1 MRIRAMPTAPINELR
16 DFEARSNTSTLQREQ
31 RRRFL
36 TSASAIA
43 VAGPALAQSPAP
55 AIPAHLSGTPG
66 GAFSTQPWDGGA
78 RVDTGPYTVERVTFK
93 SGGLDVV
100 GNLFVPAGKGP
111 WPAVAVIGPVAFVK
125 EQAPLQYAARL
136 VREGFAALIFD
147 PRYHGESAGEP
158 RRWESRKAKVEDLRA
173 AVSFLAGRAEVNAGR
188 LHLLGLCQGSNWAA
202 EAAADEPRVR
212 SVSLV
217 AGHYLMPETAAL
229 YLGGPENVAMRI
241 ARAQESKA
249 AFLRNGQ
256 VDYIPIVSL
265 SDRDALLTPKPIHDF
280 YYRWADRGP
289 FAAHTGLW
297 ENRITRMSEADI
309 WGHRVDEQL
318 RRLNQPV
325 LMVHSDRAASG
336 PLIPRRLFDE
346 IASKNKQAV
355 WLEGRNQIQFYQDP
369 MTIDMVVPHLARFF
383 SRAAA

>member
-1 MRIRAMPTAPINELR
+1 MPTAPINAHG
-16 DFEARSNTSTLQREQ
+16 DFEAGSNTSRRQRQQ

-111 WPAVAVIGPVAFVK
+111 WPAVAVMGPVAFVK

-136 VREGFAALIFD
+136 AREGIAALIFD

-158 RRWESRKAKVEDLRA
+158 RRWESRQAKVEDLRA
-173 AVSFLAGRAEVNAGR
+173 AVSFLAGRAQVNAGR
-188 LHLLGLCQGSNWAA
+188 IHLLGLCQGSNWAA
-202 EAAADEPRVR
+202 EAAAGAAPDQPRVR

-229 YLGGPENVAMRI
+229 YLGGPENVALRI

-309 WGHRVDEQL
+309 WGHRVDEPL
-318 RRLNQPV
+318 RRLNLPV

-355 WLEGRNQIQFYQDP
+355 WLDGRNQIQFYQDP

-383 SRAAA
+383 VRAAA

>member
-1 MRIRAMPTAPINELR
+1 MMPTTPANAHL
-16 DFEARSNTSTLQREQ
+16 DFEADASISNRRREQ
-31 RRRFL
+31 RRRFMA
-36 TSASAIA
+36 SASAIA
-43 VAGPALAQSPAP
+43 MVGPAAAQSTAP
-55 AIPAHLSGTPG
+55 ATPAHLSGTS
-66 GAFSTQPWDGGA
+66 GAAFTTQPWDGGA
-78 RVDTGPYTVERVTFK
+78 RVDAGPYTVERVTFK

-111 WPAVAVIGPVAFVK
+111 WPAVTVTGPVAFVK
-125 EQAPLQYAARL
+125 EQAPLQYASRL

-158 RRWESRKAKVEDLRA
+158 RRWESRQAKVEDVRA
-173 AVSFLAGRAEVNAGR
+173 AVSFLAGRAQVDAGR
-188 LHLLGLCQGSNWAA
+188 LHLLGVCQGVNWVV

-217 AGHYLMPETAAL
+217 AGHYLIPETAAL
-229 YLGGPENVAMRI
+229 YLGGPENVALRI
-241 ARAQESKA
+241 ARAQESRA

-265 SDRDALLTPKPIHDF
+265 SDRDALLTAKPIHDF

-309 WGHRVDEQL
+309 WGHRIDEQL

-325 LMVHSDRAASG
+325 LMVHSDRAATG

-346 IASKNKQAV
+346 IASNNKQAV

-383 SRAAA
+383 GRVAA

>member
-1 MRIRAMPTAPINELR
+1 MPTAPTNEQR
-16 DFEARSNTSTLQREQ
+16 AFEANSGTSALQREQ

-36 TSASAIA
+36 VSASVIA
-43 VAGPALAQSPAP
+43 LAGPALAQSTAP
-55 AIPAHLSGTPG
+55 ATPAHLAGTA
-66 GAFSTQPWDGGA
+66 GAAFATQPWDGGA

-125 EQAPLQYAARL
+125 EQVPLQYASRL
-136 VREGFAALIFD
+136 VREGFAMLIFD

-158 RRWESRKAKVEDLRA
+158 RRWESRQAKVEDLRA
-173 AVSFLAGRAEVNAGR
+173 AVSFLAGRAQVDAGR
-188 LHLLGLCQGSNWAA
+188 IHLLGVCQGANWVV

-212 SVSLV
+212 SVSIV

-229 YLGGPENVAMRI
+229 YLGGPENVALRI
-241 ARAQESKA
+241 SRAQESRA

-265 SDRDALLTPKPIHDF
+265 SDRDALLTAKPIHDF

-309 WGHRVDEQL
+309 WGHRIDEQL

-325 LMVHSDRAASG
+325 LMVHSDRAATG

-355 WLEGRNQIQFYQDP
+355 WLDGRNQIQFYQDP

-383 SRAAA
+383 VRAAA

>member
-1 MRIRAMPTAPINELR
+1 MQVDAMPTSPANEHR
-16 DFEARSNTSTLQREQ
+16 ECEAKSNPSTRQREQ
-31 RRRFL
+31 RRQFI
-36 TSASAIA
+36 TSAAVIA
-43 VAGPALAQSPAP
+43 LAGPAVAQSAAP

-78 RVDTGPYTVERVTFK
+78 RIDTGPYTVERVAFK

-100 GNLFVPAGKGP
+100 GNLFVPAGKGT

-136 VREGFAALIFD
+136 AREGIAALIFD

-158 RRWESRKAKVEDLRA
+158 RRWESRQAKVEDLRA
-173 AVSFLAGRAEVNAGR
+173 AVSFLAGRAEVNAGQI
-188 LHLLGLCQGSNWAA
+188 HLLGLCQGSNWAA

-229 YLGGPENVAMRI
+229 YLGGPENVALRI
-241 ARAQESKA
+241 SRAQESKA

-346 IASKNKQAV
+346 IASTNKQAV
-355 WLEGRNQIQFYQDP
+355 WLDGRNQIQFYQDP
-369 MTIDMVVPHLARFF
+369 MTIDMVVPHLVRFF
-383 SRAAA
+383 GRIAA

>member
-1 MRIRAMPTAPINELR
+1 MRVNAMPITPNNKHLGFQSDSSAS
-16 DFEARSNTSTLQREQ
+16 ARQREQ

-36 TSASAIA
+36 ASASVIA
-43 VAGPALAQSPAP
+43 LAGPAAAQSPAP
-55 AIPAHLSGTPG
+55 AAPAHLSGTVG
-66 GAFSTQPWDGGA
+66 TAFSTQPWDGGA
-78 RVDTGPYTVERVTFK
+78 RIDAGPYSVERVTFK

-100 GNLFVPAGKGP
+100 GNLFAPAGKGP

-125 EQAPLQYAARL
+125 EQAPLQYASRL
-136 VREGFAALIFD
+136 VREGFAVLIFD

-158 RRWESRKAKVEDLRA
+158 RRWESRQAKVEDLRA
-173 AVSFLAGRAEVNAGR
+173 AVSFLAVRAQIDPGR
-188 LHLLGLCQGSNWAA
+188 LHLLGVCQGSNWVV
-202 EAAADEPRVR
+202 EAAADDPRVR
-212 SVSLV
+212 SLSVV

-229 YLGGPENVAMRI
+229 YLGSPENVALRI
-241 ARAQESKA
+241 SRAQESKA

-309 WGHRVDEQL
+309 WGHRIDEQL
-318 RRLNQPV
+318 KRLNQPV
-325 LMVHSDRAASG
+325 LMVHSDRAATG
-336 PLIPRRLFDE
+336 PVIPRRLFDE

-383 SRAAA
+383 TRVAT

>member
-1 MRIRAMPTAPINELR
+1 MPTTPFNKHRE
-16 DFEARSNTSTLQREQ
+16 FEADANTSARQREQ

-36 TSASAIA
+36 ATASVIA
-43 VAGPALAQSPAP
+43 LAGPALAQSPAP
-55 AIPAHLSGTPG
+55 ATPAHLAGTA
-66 GAFSTQPWDGGA
+66 GAAFATQPWDGGA
-78 RVDTGPYTVERVTFK
+78 RVDAGPYTVERVTFN
-93 SGGLDVV
+93 SGGLGVV
-100 GNLFVPAGKGP
+100 GNLFMPAGKGP
-111 WPAVAVIGPVAFVK
+111 WPAVTVMGPVAFVK
-125 EQAPLQYAARL
+125 EQAPLQYASRL
-136 VREGFAALIFD
+136 VREGFAVLIFD

-158 RRWESRKAKVEDLRA
+158 RRWESRQAKVEDLRA
-173 AVSFLAGRAEVNAGR
+173 AVSFLAGRAQVDAGR
-188 LHLLGLCQGSNWAA
+188 LHLLGVCQGTNWVV

-212 SVSLV
+212 SLSLV

-229 YLGGPENVAMRI
+229 YLGGPENVALRI
-241 ARAQESKA
+241 ARAQESRA

-256 VDYIPIVSL
+256 VDYIPIVSM
-265 SDRDALLTPKPIHDF
+265 SDRDALLTAKPIHDF

-309 WGHRVDEQL
+309 WGHRIDEQL

-325 LMVHSDRAASG
+325 LMVHSERAATG
-336 PLIPRRLFDE
+336 PLIPRRLFDQ

-383 SRAAA
+383 AGVA

>member
-1 MRIRAMPTAPINELR
+1 MPTTPVNKHHE
-16 DFEARSNTSTLQREQ
+16 FEADANTSARQREQ

-36 TSASAIA
+36 VSASVIA
-43 VAGPALAQSPAP
+43 LAGPAVAQSTAP
-55 AIPAHLSGTPG
+55 ATPAHLAGTA
-66 GAFSTQPWDGGA
+66 GAAFTTQPWDGGA
-78 RVDTGPYTVERVTFK
+78 RVDAGPYAVERVTFK

-111 WPAVAVIGPVAFVK
+111 WPAVAVMGPVAFVK
-125 EQAPLQYAARL
+125 EQAPLQYASRL
-136 VREGFAALIFD
+136 VREGFAVLIFD

-158 RRWESRKAKVEDLRA
+158 RRWESRQAKVEDLRA
-173 AVSFLAGRAEVNAGR
+173 AVSFLAGRAQVDAGR
-188 LHLLGLCQGSNWAA
+188 IHLLGVCQGTNWVV

-212 SVSLV
+212 SVSIV

-229 YLGGPENVAMRI
+229 YLGGPENVALRI
-241 ARAQESKA
+241 SRAQESRA

-265 SDRDALLTPKPIHDF
+265 SDRDALLTAKPIHDF

-309 WGHRVDEQL
+309 WGHRIDEQL

-325 LMVHSDRAASG
+325 LMVHSDRAATG

-383 SRAAA
+383 AGVAA

>member
-1 MRIRAMPTAPINELR
+1 MSLTPPEKTHDFTAG
-16 DFEARSNTSTLQREQ
+16 SNTGTRQREQ
-31 RRRFL
+31 QRRFL
-36 TSASAIA
+36 TSTTAIA
-43 VAGPALAQSPAP
+43 LAGPAMAQSPAP
-55 AIPAHLSGTPG
+55 APAVPAHLSGASG
-66 GAFSTQPWDGGA
+66 VAFSTQPWDSGS
-78 RVDTGPYTVERVTFK
+78 RVDTGPYTVERVSFK
-93 SGGLDVV
+93 SGGLAVV

-111 WPAVAVIGPVAFVK
+111 WPAVAVMGPVAFVK
-125 EQAPLQYAARL
+125 EQAPVQYAARL
-136 VREGFAALIFD
+136 AREGLAMLIFD

-158 RRWESRKAKVEDLRA
+158 RRWESRQAKVEDLRA
-173 AVSFLAGRAEVNAGR
+173 AVSFLAGRAQVDAGR
-188 LHLLGLCQGSNWAA
+188 IHLLGVSQGANWVV

-229 YLGGPENVAMRI
+229 YLGSPENVALRI
-241 ARAQESKA
+241 SRAQESRA

-265 SDRDALLTPKPIHDF
+265 TDRDALLTPKPIHDF

-309 WGHRVDEQL
+309 WGHRIDEQL
-318 RRLNQPV
+318 RRLKQPV
-325 LMVHSDRAASG
+325 LMVHSDRAATG
-336 PLIPRRLFDE
+336 PVIPRRLFDE

-355 WLEGRNQIQFYQDP
+355 WLDGRNQIQFYQDP

-383 SRAAA
+383 GRVAA

>member
-1 MRIRAMPTAPINELR
+1 MPTAPFNEHC
-16 DFEARSNTSTLQREQ
+16 DFEADSNTSTRQREQ

-36 TSASAIA
+36 VSASAIA
-43 VAGPALAQSPAP
+43 LAGPAVAQSPAP
-55 AIPAHLSGTPG
+55 ATPAHLSATPG
-66 GAFSTQPWDGGA
+66 AAFSTQPWDGGA
-78 RVDTGPYTVERVTFK
+78 HIDTGPYTVERVTFK

-100 GNLFVPAGKGP
+100 GNLFVPTGKGP
-111 WPAVAVIGPVAFVK
+111 WPAVAVMGPVAFVK
-125 EQAPLQYAARL
+125 EQAPLQYASRL
-136 VREGFAALIFD
+136 VREGFAMLIFD

-158 RRWESRKAKVEDLRA
+158 RRWESRQAKVEDLRA
-173 AVSFLAGRAEVNAGR
+173 AVTFLAGRAQVDAGR
-188 LHLLGLCQGSNWAA
+188 LHLLGVCQGSNWVV

-212 SVSLV
+212 ALSLV

-229 YLGGPENVAMRI
+229 YLGGPENVALRI
-241 ARAQESKA
+241 SRAQESKA
-249 AFLRNGQ
+249 AFFRNGQ

-265 SDRDALLTPKPIHDF
+265 SDRDALLTAKPIHDF

-309 WGHRVDEQL
+309 WGHRIDEQL

-325 LMVHSDRAASG
+325 LIVHSDRAASG

-346 IASKNKQAV
+346 IASNNKQAV

-369 MTIDMVVPHLARFF
+369 MTIDMVVPNLARFF
-383 SRAAA
+383 GRVAA